1 MRVRIRASPD
11 GAAPRI
17 REREVEAKKGAVMFE
32 TIVWATDGSELAD
45 RALPLVTELA
55 RVHGSRIVAVHAN
68 ELLQGR
74 FGGAPALADEDDVRS
89 KIGKQVE
96 DLRAA
101 GFTAGLRVET
111 SSRHTPAQLI
121 AAAAADVDADLI
133 VVGTHGRGAVAT
145 AMLGSVAKSLLHVA
159 QCPVLA
165 ITPVRERVEALA

>member
-1 MRVRIRASPD
+1 
-11 GAAPRI
+11 
-17 REREVEAKKGAVMFE
+17 MFE

-55 RVHGSRIVAVHAN
+55 RVHDSRIVAVHAN

-74 FGGAPALADEDDVRS
+74 FGGAPMLADEDDVRS
-89 KIGKQVE
+89 RIGKQVE

-101 GFTAGLRVET
+101 GFTVDLRVET
-111 SSRHTPAQLI
+111 GSRHTPAQLI
-121 AAAAADVDADLI
+121 AAAAAEVDADLI

-145 AMLGSVAKSLLHVA
+145 AMLGSVTKSLLHVA